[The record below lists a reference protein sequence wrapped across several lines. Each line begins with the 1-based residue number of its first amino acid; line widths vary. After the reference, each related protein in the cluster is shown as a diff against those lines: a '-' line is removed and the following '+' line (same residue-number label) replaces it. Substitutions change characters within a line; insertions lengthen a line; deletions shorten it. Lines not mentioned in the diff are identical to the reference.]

1 MNNLKYFIQYIV
13 IIFLLSIFRLLG
25 IIKYARMLSGKI
37 FTFIGPLFRSN
48 KLSHKNLLK
57 AFPKS
62 NLNERKKILKKMWAN
77 YGYIFQ
83 NIYLLKILEMI
94 KT

>member
-25 IIKYARMLSGKI
+25 IKYARILSGKI

-62 NLNERKKILKKMWAN
+62 NLDERKK
-77 YGYIFQ
+77 F
-83 NIYLLKILEMI
+83 
-94 KT
+94 